1 MNAMLNILISLGRKF
16 LTEKFVSRMIVL
28 GLRQLE
34 KSTNNTLIGDITDS
48 VAEALGDPCNDCN
61 IPK

>member
-1 MNAMLNILISLGRKF
+1 MNVMLNILISLGRKF